1 MKFLDWL
8 VARSEHAIKG
18 ELYDRS
24 ADVNFIRGQL
34 DKTREELDRKLRL
47 KALEDEADTLGRRP

>member
-24 ADVNFIRGQL
+24 EDVNFIRGQL